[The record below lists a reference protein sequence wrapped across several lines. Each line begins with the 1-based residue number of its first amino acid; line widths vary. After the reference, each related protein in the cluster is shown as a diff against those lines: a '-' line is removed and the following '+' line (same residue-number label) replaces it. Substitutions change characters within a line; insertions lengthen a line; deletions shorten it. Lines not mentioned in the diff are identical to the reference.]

1 MARGLKFFGWLI
13 AIVVVVGGLAVWLL
27 ASNLDNIAKRAIET
41 VGSDALGT
49 PVRVNSVA
57 ISLADASAK
66 VSGLTIAN
74 PRGFY
79 AENAFT
85 LDSIEI
91 AIDANSIGSPEIVL
105 PKIVV
110 NQPSLNYEQQGGVS
124 NLQTLLDNLQRGSSQ
139 SSARAEAEGDELKLV
154 IKEFRVSGTQAS
166 VVHDRLPAPL
176 DLELGDI
183 VLRNIGREG
192 AGVTAASAAQ
202 QIMKPLLE
210 RAMQAGQAKAE
221 EQIEALVR
229 KEMDKQKDK
238 ALDAI
243 RDKLKFR

>member
-1 MARGLKFFGWLI
+1 MARGLKVFGWLI
-13 AIVVVVGGLAVWLL
+13 AIVLVVGGLAVWFL

-41 VGSDALGT
+41 VGSDTLGT
-49 PVRVNSVA
+49 PVRVSSVA
-57 ISLADASAK
+57 ISLADASAT
-66 VSGLTIAN
+66 VGGLTIAN

-91 AIDANSIGSPEIVL
+91 AIDVDSVGSPEIVL
-105 PKIVV
+105 SKIIV
-110 NQPSLNYEQQGGVS
+110 NQPNLNFEQQGGTS
-124 NLQTLLDNLQRGSSQ
+124 NLQALLDNLQRGTGQ
-139 SSARAEAEGDELKLV
+139 SSARAETEANEMKLV
-154 IKEFRVSGTQAS
+154 IKELRVNDTQAS

-192 AGVTAASAAQ
+192 AGVTATAAAR
-202 QIMKPLLE
+202 QIMEPLLE
-210 RAMQAGQAKAE
+210 RAMQEGQAKAK
-221 EQIEALVR
+221 EQVEALVR
-229 KEMDKQKDK
+229 KELDKQKDQ

-243 RDKLKFR
+243 REKFKFP